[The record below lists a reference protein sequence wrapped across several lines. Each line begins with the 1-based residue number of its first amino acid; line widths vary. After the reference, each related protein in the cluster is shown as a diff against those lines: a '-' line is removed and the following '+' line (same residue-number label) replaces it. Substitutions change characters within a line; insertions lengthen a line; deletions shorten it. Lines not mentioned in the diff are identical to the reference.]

1 MSRAQI
7 RLERGRNAGVGSF
20 AGGGGFD
27 FGFVYII
34 EHLDQLVIVKP

>member
-34 EHLDQLVIVKP
+34 EHLRSIPVK